1 MDLLEKPAPTVRKD
15 ATPEPAPY
23 NASLASVETPTKA
36 ATRAALLIE
45 SRGVTASA
53 LDEASKSLLS
63 AGTRGK
69 RLIWLNTEGA
79 GATTTDWWNVGQR
92 LAVQGQAS
100 LFIATG
106 LNSRAAALG
115 ARDTGMFLGNV
126 IVCTDEA
133 TACQVLAE
141 RIAPSDAVL
150 LHGVKPI
157 AAKALLRN
165 CEQRWQPTATARDQE
180 YTSI

>member
-1 MDLLEKPAPTVRKD
+1 MDLLEKPARSVRKD

-23 NASLASVETPTKA
+23 NASLASTASPTKA
-36 ATRAALLIE
+36 AARAALLIE

-53 LDEASKSLLS
+53 LNEAIGALLN

-69 RLIWLNTEGA
+69 RLVWLNTESVA
-79 GATTTDWWNVGQR
+79 ASPVDWWSVGQR
-92 LAVQGQAS
+92 LAAEGQAS

-106 LNSRAAALG
+106 LNARSAALA
-115 ARDTGMFLGNV
+115 ARDTGMFLGDV

-150 LHGVKPI
+150 LHGVNAV
-157 AAKALLRN
+157 AAQALLRH
-165 CEQRWQPTATARDQE
+165 CEQRWNFASA
-180 YTSI
+180 S

>member
-1 MDLLEKPAPTVRKD
+1 MDLLEKPARSVRKD

-23 NASLASVETPTKA
+23 NASLASVATPTRA
-36 ATRAALLIE
+36 AARAALLIE

-53 LDEASKSLLS
+53 LDEAIQALRN

-69 RLIWLNTEGA
+69 RLVWLNAESV
-79 GATTTDWWNVGQR
+79 ATTPIDWWSVGQR
-92 LAVQGQAS
+92 LAAEGQAS

-106 LNSRAAALG
+106 LNARAAALA

-126 IVCTDEA
+126 IVCTDDS

-150 LHGVKPI
+150 LHGVNAV

-165 CEQRWQPTATARDQE
+165 CEQRWNFAAV
-180 YTSI
+180 S